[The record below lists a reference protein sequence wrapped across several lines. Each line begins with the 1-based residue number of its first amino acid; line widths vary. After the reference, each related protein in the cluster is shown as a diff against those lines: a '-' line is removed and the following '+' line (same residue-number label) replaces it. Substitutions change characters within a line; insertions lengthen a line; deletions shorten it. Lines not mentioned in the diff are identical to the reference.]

1 MAADQPLHP
10 MDLGLVLSY
19 RCQSGCAHCLYNC
32 GPSWSEWMTREN
44 IRKALEITLIWDQP
58 LRVHF
63 TGGEP
68 FLNYPLL
75 HHAVRMASE
84 FGINCYC
91 ETNAGWCVSG
101 ELVEKRFRKLQG
113 AGLQAILISCSPF
126 HAETIPPKRTLL
138 AIAVALDVFGP
149 QRVIVYLAE
158 WLDQI
163 ARFGIDRP
171 TPLEHYV
178 ESFGSEP
185 AGVMFW
191 EGYGLIPGG
200 RSGYRLGHL
209 TSKKHVSGFR
219 FENCRAEILF
229 AQHSHFDLYGNYI
242 SGFCGGLSVGDWF
255 ELPRLIDEY
264 QRGDYP
270 PLIEV
275 LIHEGPYGLFLLA
288 HRDFGYKPLIHGYAG
303 KCHLCVDV
311 RKHLFEFNQFME
323 LKPAGFYREETARRF
338 G

>member
-1 MAADQPLHP
+1 MVTDQPLYP
-10 MDLGLVLSY
+10 VDLGLVLSY

-32 GPSWSEWMTREN
+32 GPAWSEWMTRED
-44 IRKALEITLIWDQP
+44 IRKALEITFIWDQP
-58 LRVHF
+58 LRVHL

-75 HHAVRMASE
+75 HHAVRMAGE
-84 FGINCYC
+84 LGINCYC

-101 ELVEKRFRKLQG
+101 QLVEKRFRRLHE

-126 HAETIPPKRTLL
+126 HAERIPPKRTLL

-149 QRVIVYLAE
+149 KRVIVYLAE

-163 ARFGIDRP
+163 ARFGIDRT
-171 TPLEHYV
+171 TPLEHYI

-191 EGYGLIPGG
+191 EGYNLIPGG

-209 TSKKHVSGFR
+209 TSRKRANAFR
-219 FENCRAEILF
+219 YENCRNEILF

-242 SGFCGGLSVGDWF
+242 SGFCGGLSVGQWS
-255 ELPRLIDEY
+255 ELPRLIDRY
-264 QRGDYP
+264 QHGDYP
-270 PLIEV
+270 PLIGILV
-275 LIHEGPYGLFLLA
+275 NEGPYGLYLLA
-288 HRDFGYKPLIHGYAG
+288 HRDFGYKPLVHGYAG

-311 RKHLFEFNQFME
+311 RRHLFEYNQFAE
-323 LKPAGFYREETARRF
+323 LKPAGFYKEAIKGRSN
-338 G
+338 

>member
-1 MAADQPLHP
+1 
-10 MDLGLVLSY
+10 
-19 RCQSGCAHCLYNC
+19 
-32 GPSWSEWMTREN
+32 MTRED
-44 IRKALEITLIWDQP
+44 IRKALEITFIWDQP
-58 LRVHF
+58 LRVHL

-75 HHAVRMASE
+75 HHAVRMAGE
-84 FGINCYC
+84 LGINCYC

-101 ELVEKRFRKLQG
+101 QLVEKRFRRLHE

-126 HAETIPPKRTLL
+126 HAERIPPKRTLL

-163 ARFGIDRP
+163 ARFGIDRT
-171 TPLEHYV
+171 TPLEHYI

-191 EGYGLIPGG
+191 EGYNLIPGG

-209 TSKKHVSGFR
+209 TSRKRANAFR
-219 FENCRAEILF
+219 YENCRNEILF

-242 SGFCGGLSVGDWF
+242 SGFCGGLSVGQWS
-255 ELPRLIDEY
+255 ELPRLIDRY
-264 QRGDYP
+264 QHGDYP
-270 PLIEV
+270 PLIGILV
-275 LIHEGPYGLFLLA
+275 NEGPYGLYLLA
-288 HRDFGYKPLIHGYAG
+288 HRDFGYKPLVHGYAG

-311 RKHLFEFNQFME
+311 RRHLFEYNQFAE
-323 LKPAGFYREETARRF
+323 LKPAGFYKEAIKGRSN
-338 G
+338 